1 MGAAVVLGRP
11 RVQHHHLGGRGLVQ
25 REREV
30 DAVDPA
36 RLHDD
41 AGGVARGGAGV
52 GEPARE
58 GGVAVG
64 VVAEA
69 AVLGWAVAE
78 TAGGVDPA
86 GADVEADVEVLGAH
100 GLAHEYA
107 GG

>member
-1 MGAAVVLGRP
+1 MGAAVVLRRAG
-11 RVQHHHLGGRGLVQ
+11 VQHHDLDGCGLVEG
-25 REREV
+25 EREV

-41 AGGVARGGAGV
+41 AGGAARGGAGV

-69 AVLGWAVAE
+69 AVLGRAVSE
-78 TAGGVDPA
+78 LAGGVDPA
-86 GADVEADVEVLGAH
+86 GADVEADEELRVV
-100 GLAHEYA
+100 HEPC
-107 GG
+107 GV